1 MRGWII
7 GLLCLLPVSAL
18 AADTFHLDSLAG
30 VYKHRFPNGDVSG
43 ETYQSEDILEVV
55 PLDPKTAYVRTRLEF
70 YNGHLCSLSA
80 VGHIEGDALVLR
92 PHTSP
97 DKQCE
102 LRLTVR
108 AGQLRFDDTGDCRAY
123 FCGARGGFVNQ
134 GFALSARR
142 PIRYMTRLKA
152 SREFAQAL
160 DEAHIAH

>member
-1 MRGWII
+1 MRNWILA
-7 GLLCLLPVSAL
+7 LLCLLSVPAL
-18 AADTFHLDSLAG
+18 AGEALNLDSLAG
-30 VYKHRFPNGDVSG
+30 VYKHRFSNGDVSG

-55 PLDPKTAYVRTRLEF
+55 ALAPKTAYIRTHLEF

-102 LRLTVR
+102 LKLVVQH
-108 AGQLRFDDTGDCRAY
+108 GQLRFDDSGDCRAY
-123 FCGARGGFVNQ
+123 FCGARGGFVNE

-142 PIRYMTRLKA
+142 PIRYMDRLKA
-152 SREFAQAL
+152 SRQFLQAL